1 MGKEIKVQ
9 SIGSLLEETV
19 EEITIKAS
27 GIDVPKS
34 EILSTGLLNLDE
46 VLGGLRPSYD
56 DAARGGT
63 DGRRGKQ
70 IESPQ
75 LNL

>member
-27 GIDVPKS
+27 GIDVS
-34 EILSTGLLNLDE
+34 EGEILSTGLHSL
-46 VLGGLRPSYD
+46 D
-56 DAARGGT
+56 DAARGGA
-63 DGRRGKQ
+63 DGRRGNENPFQ
-70 IESPQ
+70 T
-75 LNL
+75 LLAVRDCG